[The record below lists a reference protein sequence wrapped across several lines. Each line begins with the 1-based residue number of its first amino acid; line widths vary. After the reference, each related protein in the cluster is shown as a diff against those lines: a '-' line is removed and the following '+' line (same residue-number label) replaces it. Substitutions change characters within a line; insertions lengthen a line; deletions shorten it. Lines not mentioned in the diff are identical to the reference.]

1 MGGKKKKKEQKT
13 SKQKANMKFFKNK
26 AKSLLFERTD
36 KPLERLIKTKR
47 QSSNHQHQGFLK
59 GETTHLADKKDTM
72 NHSSLTNWRVCSL
85 Q

>member
-1 MGGKKKKKEQKT
+1 MGGEKKEQKT
-13 SKQKANMKFFKNK
+13 SKQKANMKFFQNK
-26 AKSLLFERTD
+26 AKSLLFERAD

-72 NHSSLTNWRVCSL
+72 NHSSLTNWRVCSP